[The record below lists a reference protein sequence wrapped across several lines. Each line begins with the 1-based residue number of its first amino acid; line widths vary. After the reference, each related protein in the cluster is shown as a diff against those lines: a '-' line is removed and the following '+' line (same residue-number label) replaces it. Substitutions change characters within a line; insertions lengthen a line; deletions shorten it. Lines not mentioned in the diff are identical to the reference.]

1 MQRVIA
7 PCLMH
12 TRGVGPMCF
21 KFHFRMV
28 DDGHL
33 TLTNALPRQRNI
45 FAACALPP
53 TPFNAVF
60 TYVQNLRKVGR
71 WFGGCS
77 GAGWGLVSPPLV
89 LLRRPKPTAPCD
101 SHLLHL
107 STRNAFR
114 F

>member
-1 MQRVIA
+1 VIA

-12 TRGVGPMCF
+12 ARGVGPVGF
-21 KFHFRMV
+21 KFHFRVV

-33 TLTNALPRQRNI
+33 TRTNALTRQRNI
-45 FAACALPP
+45 FAACAPP
-53 TPFNAVF
+53 PPPFNPGF
-60 TYVQNLRKVGR
+60 TNFQNLRKVGR
-71 WFGGCS
+71 RFGGCR
-77 GAGWGLVSPPLV
+77 GGGWGLASPPLV
-89 LLRRPKPTAPCD
+89 LLRRPKPRAPCD